1 MKTRF
6 SYEIKR
12 SGAKNALRIF
22 FTLIIVY
29 LKSVGSFWR
38 ALLGFGA
45 CYRLAQ
51 ALSERVSRKPKRRA

>member
-1 MKTRF
+1 MKTHV
-6 SYEIKR
+6 SYEKKR

-22 FTLIIVY
+22 FTLILIY

-38 ALLGFGA
+38 GLLGLGA